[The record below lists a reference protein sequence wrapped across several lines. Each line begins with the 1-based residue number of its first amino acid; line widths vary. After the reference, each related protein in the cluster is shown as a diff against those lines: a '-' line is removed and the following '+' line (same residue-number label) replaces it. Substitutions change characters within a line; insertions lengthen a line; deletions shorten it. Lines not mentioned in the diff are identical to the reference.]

1 LNPFSGATVIVLVPP
16 ARCGKIKLLGDA
28 ESVKFGPGVIVTET
42 VVLLI
47 KPPAIPVTVTGN
59 VPVAAVLLA
68 ARVIVL
74 DDVAGFGLNDA
85 LTPPGRPEADKLTLL
100 LNPFSGAT
108 VIVPVPPA
116 PC

>member
-1 LNPFSGATVIVLVPP
+1 MV
-16 ARCGKIKLLGDA
+16 RLLGDA
-28 ESVKFGPGVIVTET
+28 ERAKIGSALSGTET
-42 VVLLI
+42 EVVVV
-47 KPPAIPVTVTGN
+47 KPPVIPVTVTGN
-59 VPVAAVLLA
+59 VPAAAVLLA

-74 DDVAGFGLNDA
+74 EDVAGFGLNDA

-108 VIVPVPPA
+108 VIVLVPPA